1 MKFLVNNATTTDIIN
16 EWARPD
22 RAVMASHFFWSAGT
36 DMQKSNLGLLQTL
49 LFGIL
54 RECPSTIPEVCPRQ
68 WSAVLQ
74 NTWQFSWTMAD
85 LLDVLR
91 RISRLGIRPAQFC
104 LFIDGL
110 DEFEGDPYELCQMLK
125 TLCELPGF
133 KLCLSSRPLNVFED
147 FFGKNP
153 ATMLVIHN
161 RTKNDIRG
169 FVQGRMENHPRWRE
183 WSPESMTKDE
193 LINDIAERAEG
204 VFLWAFLVT
213 RSLREGLSNDD
224 SPGDLRA
231 RLDRLPNDLESLFK
245 HMLNSVDEIYHPKMA
260 GILEIA
266 LRADCPL
273 RWEVYAYHDQEYDDS
288 DFYIKLP
295 TTPIT
300 KGEHLRRYDQTRR
313 RVNART
319 MGLLEVDNDGDDE
332 LAPVPRV
339 QFLHRT
345 VRDFLLTAEM

>member
-1 MKFLVNNATTTDIIN
+1 VAVAHEHTFEWIYETHFAEWLRRDSGVFWISGKAGSGKSTLMKFLVNNATTTDIIN
-16 EWARPD
+16 RWARPD

-54 RECPSTIPEVCPRQ
+54 RGCPSTIPEVCPRQ

-110 DEFEGDPYELCQMLK
+110 DEFESDPYELCQMLK

-183 WSPESMTKDE
+183 WSLESMTKDE

-224 SPGDLRA
+224 SPGNISGQGWTAYRTIWSHSSSTCSTALMKSTTRKWLAYWRLRSGLPA
-231 RLDRLPNDLESLFK
+231 PLGGLRLS
-245 HMLNSVDEIYHPKMA
+245 
-260 GILEIA
+260 
-266 LRADCPL
+266 
-273 RWEVYAYHDQEYDDS
+273 
-288 DFYIKLP
+288 
-295 TTPIT
+295 
-300 KGEHLRRYDQTRR
+300 
-313 RVNART
+313 
-319 MGLLEVDNDGDDE
+319 
-332 LAPVPRV
+332 
-339 QFLHRT
+339 
-345 VRDFLLTAEM
+345 